1 MIVWI
6 ASYPKSGNT
15 WVRALVSTYL
25 YSANGEFNFHL
36 LNKIHKFTQEK
47 FISPLANLDELKKNP
62 LKITEYWESAQL
74 RINLDNQIKFLKT
87 HNACVAYKNRWFT
100 DETNT
105 IGYIYIVRDP
115 RAVACSLA
123 AHSEISIEKAVDD
136 LINKDQIGYNGPY
149 KLAETPGSWK
159 INYTSWKKRKKFGGI
174 VIKYENLIDNTE
186 KEFKKILDFLNKIMP
201 ITADNK
207 KFLKTINSCS
217 FSNLTKMENEYG
229 FTEAIKNKFFRKGT
243 KDSWKNELSSD
254 LRKKLEENFKSEM
267 NELGYL

>member
-25 YSANGEFNFHL
+25 YSANGEFNFNL

-62 LKITEYWESAQL
+62 LKITEYWKSAQL

-159 INYTSWKKRKKFGGI
+159 INYMSWKKRKKFGGI
-174 VIKYENLIDNTE
+174 IIKYENLIDNAE
-186 KEFKKILDFLNKIMP
+186 KEFRKILDFLNKLMP
-201 ITADNK
+201 IAVDDK
-207 KFLKTINSCS
+207 KILKTINSCS
-217 FSNLTKMENEYG
+217 FSNLSKMENEYG

-243 KDSWKNELSSD
+243 KDSWKNELNSD

>member
-1 MIVWI
+1 M
-6 ASYPKSGNT
+6 
-15 WVRALVSTYL
+15 
-25 YSANGEFNFHL
+25 
-36 LNKIHKFTQEK
+36 
-47 FISPLANLDELKKNP
+47 
-62 LKITEYWESAQL
+62 
-74 RINLDNQIKFLKT
+74 
-87 HNACVAYKNRWFT
+87 AYKNRWFT

-123 AHSEISIEKAVDD
+123 AHSEISMEKAVDD

-159 INYTSWKKRKKFGGI
+159 INYMSWKKRKKFGGI

-201 ITADNK
+201 IIVDNK
-207 KFLKTINSCS
+207 KILKTINSCS
-217 FSNLTKMENEYG
+217 FSNLSKMENEHG
-229 FTEAIKNKFFRKGT
+229 FKEATKNKFFRKGT
-243 KDSWKNELSSD
+243 KDNWKNELSSD